1 MVALLFVWDPLI
13 DSEHYFVELKDV
25 DLFAY
30 STELNEFY
38 VQTLPVYFFVFKE
51 FVFVHFFELTLAY
64 YVCVIR
70 RALRH
75 EQFSQKEDLAE
86 NVEVHRCVLKGRYPQ
101 QRVKILRRISP
112 ISFILPLVEDQLKSV
127 V

>member
-1 MVALLFVWDPLI
+1 
-13 DSEHYFVELKDV
+13 
-25 DLFAY
+25 
-30 STELNEFY
+30 

-75 EQFSQKEDLAE
+75 E
-86 NVEVHRCVLKGRYPQ
+86 
-101 QRVKILRRISP
+101 
-112 ISFILPLVEDQLKSV
+112 
-127 V
+127 